1 MNVMLTRREILIQLR
16 KLGVKEPSLLKA
28 YLRDFENYM
37 KTNYGLDILK
47 EESDESKIKPPKLNR
62 A

>member
-1 MNVMLTRREILIQLR
+1 LIQLR